1 MKKVVISIL
10 ILLPFVLIVVISFA
24 GRIFGEYDYIEVQG
38 VSFLD
43 ENGDVTN
50 GNPDYV
56 LVLNVDEP
64 VKLNYQVLSHQF

>member
-43 ENGDVTN
+43 ENGDVIK
-50 GNPDYV
+50 
-56 LVLNVDEP
+56 VDIMGQLIRYRRKDFNWGE
-64 VKLNYQVLSHQF
+64 YYE